1 MGEVQITFNT
11 NTKERKKHIQ
21 NVSIKIWKKKNT
33 VQYLNNDRQLKIS
46 MEYLLESQLHE
57 PISRRNTKNNQCN
70 K

>member
-33 VQYLNNDRQLKIS
+33 VQYLNNDRQLKIG
-46 MEYLLESQLHE
+46 MEYLQES
-57 PISRRNTKNNQCN
+57 
-70 K
+70 

>member
-1 MGEVQITFNT
+1 MYQSKYG
-11 NTKERKKHIQ
+11 R
-21 NVSIKIWKKKNT
+21 KKNT